1 MTKIERIKAAIE
13 GRKPDSIPYAIWTH
27 LPGIDMDPVRLA
39 EATFEFYKKYDVD
52 FIKTMN
58 NGMYPIEDLGCTVD
72 YSEISSGGVA
82 KILDT
87 PVKAVED
94 WSKVKATSIEEGAL
108 ARELTSLRLLL
119 EMTKGEVPVI
129 FTVFSPITTA
139 DKLSNKC
146 LLEHIKNGDGQEV
159 HKALEAITQTTC
171 KLVERAVELGADGIF
186 FASQMSSYNIM
197 SEELYQEYGAYYDKR
212 VIAASKGWFNVL
224 HAHGENIMF
233 NLLEQY
239 PVQVFNWHVWE
250 SLPALEEANMMT
262 GKCVMGGIKRMDIT
276 NHNKNEL
283 QNQIYEC
290 VKQLKGRG
298 HILTPGCVIRYPVDE
313 EMLEYIKKAKCK
325 VEAALLKQEIAQK
338 G

>member
-13 GRKPDSIPYAIWTH
+13 GRQPDSIPYAIWTH
-27 LPGIDMDPVRLA
+27 LPGMDMDPVKLA
-39 EATFEFYKKYDVD
+39 EATFDFYKKYDVD

-72 YSEISSGGVA
+72 YSEIPSGGVA
-82 KILDT
+82 KLIDT
-87 PVKAVED
+87 PVKTVDD
-94 WSKVKATSIEEGAL
+94 WSKVKAAGINEGAL
-108 ARELTSLRLLL
+108 RRELTSLKLLL

-139 DKLSNKC
+139 DKLSDKL
-146 LLEHIKNGDGQEV
+146 LLEHIKNGGGRKV
-159 HKALEAITQTTC
+159 HKALEAITRSTC
-171 KLVERAVELGADGIF
+171 ELVERAIELGADGIF

-197 SEELYQEYGAYYDKR
+197 SEELYREFGAYYDKR

-250 SLPALEEANMMT
+250 SLPGLEEANIMS
-262 GKCVMGGIKRMDIT
+262 GKCVMGGINRMDIT
-276 NHNKNEL
+276 NRNKNEL

-290 VKQLKGRG
+290 VKLLKGRG
-298 HILTPGCVIRYPVDE
+298 HILTPGCVIRYPLDE
-313 EMLEYIKKAKCK
+313 EMLKYVKTIKCRIEDILIHRR
-325 VEAALLKQEIAQK
+325 VI
-338 G
+338 